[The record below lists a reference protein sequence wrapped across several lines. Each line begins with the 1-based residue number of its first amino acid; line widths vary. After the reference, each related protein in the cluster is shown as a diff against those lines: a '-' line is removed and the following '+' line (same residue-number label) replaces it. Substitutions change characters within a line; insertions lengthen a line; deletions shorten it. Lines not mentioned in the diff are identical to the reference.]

1 MVQEQQKLKAD
12 RKKERQ
18 KGRSRTLPTDEA
30 DESYDT
36 AHPCASTVEAARQPS
51 GSIGKSVARSHEGG
65 SNDEELRNGQGL
77 SAEIDSESAKA
88 ESASYFTAQ
97 EQPSGSFSSADKSL
111 AADSPESHPGTNHPA
126 NGIHLNGSNDV
137 EETESS
143 DASSPATRAEHCEVA
158 EPSTLPSQYTSSDS
172 DTEDSPDIKRSGN
185 EAMQNGIETTEPR
198 TEDCNPETSAASE
211 QGAQAQQSSAL
222 NQHAM
227 PPDADGHL
235 TSEPNGHQAR
245 EREVAGAVGDGLQ
258 EERGKTVGTVA
269 PEATGQSEP
278 ASSEPLSPPL
288 KVGFESPW
296 SKACCRLQSTS
307 PVAAIFTCLH
317 TFVQRNYICTT

>member
-1 MVQEQQKLKAD
+1 MAQEQQKLKAD

-18 KGRSRTLPTDEA
+18 KGRSRILPTDEA
-30 DESYDT
+30 DDPYDT
-36 AHPCASTVEAARQPS
+36 AHPCASTVEAAKQPS
-51 GSIGKSVARSHEGG
+51 GSSGKSVARSHEAG
-65 SNDEELRNGQGL
+65 SNDEELRNGHAL
-77 SAEIDSESAKA
+77 SAENDS

-97 EQPSGSFSSADKSL
+97 EQTSGSFSSAHGAEKSL
-111 AADSPESHPGTNHPA
+111 AADSPESHPGTNRPA

-143 DASSPATRAEHCEVA
+143 DDSLPAIRAKHRDVA

-172 DTEDSPDIKRSGN
+172 DTEDSPDIKRSGDN
-185 EAMQNGIETTEPR
+185 ALQNSIETTEPR

-211 QGAQAQQSSAL
+211 QGAQAQQMSAP

-227 PPDADGHL
+227 PSDAVGHL
-235 TSEPNGHQAR
+235 TSEPKGHQAR
-245 EREVAGAVGDGLQ
+245 EREGAGAVGDGLQ
-258 EERGKTVGTVA
+258 EEKGKAVGTVA

-278 ASSEPLSPPL
+278 ASSEAPSLPL

-296 SKACCRLQSTS
+296 SKAC
-307 PVAAIFTCLH
+307 
-317 TFVQRNYICTT
+317 